1 MRTHLIPAFL
11 LYFPFVFLFSQ
22 VLKKILMNESLEIL
36 DHVRLNFSP
45 SGLFALNVVIAFVM
59 FGVALDIKWQHFK
72 DVIMKPKS
80 AVTGVI
86 SQFFLL
92 PLVTFGFILI
102 LNPTPTVA
110 LGMILIASCPGG
122 NISNF
127 MSSIAKG
134 NVALSVS
141 LTAIATLAATFMTPL
156 NFALWGKM
164 YLKHYNTSGAGTYL
178 VPIEI
183 DFFQMVQTVVILLG
197 IPVLLGLLFSQYLP
211 RFTEKIKKP
220 IRQISILIFIG
231 FVIILL
237 SANFTNF
244 MRYVHVVFLIVLIH
258 NALALGTG
266 FAMGSI
272 MRLPRVDRRTISI
285 ETGIQN
291 SGLALVLM
299 FNPKIFPPELEL
311 GGMTIIAAWWGV
323 WHIISGLAI
332 AGLWAKKPLYEPAVR

>member
-1 MRTHLIPAFL
+1 MKEALA
-11 LYFPFVFLFSQ
+11 V
-22 VLKKILMNESLEIL
+22 L

-45 SGLFALNVVIAFVM
+45 AGLLALNITIAFIM
-59 FGVALDIKWQHFK
+59 FGVALDIKLQHFK

-80 AVTGVI
+80 AIIGII
-86 SQFFLL
+86 SQFLLL
-92 PLVTFGFILI
+92 PAVTFAFIMV

-110 LGMILIASCPGG
+110 LGMILIAACPGG

-127 MSSIAKG
+127 MSAMARG

-141 LTAIATLAATFMTPL
+141 LTAVATLAASFMTPL
-156 NFALWGKM
+156 NFALWGKLFIK
-164 YLKHYNTSGAGTYL
+164 YYNTAGAGNYL

-183 DFFQMVQTVVILLG
+183 DLFQMIQTVVILLG
-197 IPVLLGLLFSQYLP
+197 IPVVIGLLFSHYLP
-211 RFTEKIKKP
+211 KFTSKIKKP
-220 IRQISILIFIG
+220 IRQASILIFVA

-237 SANFTNF
+237 SANFNHF
-244 MRYVHVVFLIVLIH
+244 MHYVHLVFLIVLIH
-258 NALALGTG
+258 NGLALLTG
-266 FAMGSI
+266 FSI
-272 MRLPRVDRRTISI
+272 SSAFKLPRLDRRSITI

-323 WHIISGLAI
+323 WHIISGLII
-332 AGLWAKKPLYEPAVR
+332 ATIWSKKRIPSSIA

>member
-1 MRTHLIPAFL
+1 MKEALA
-11 LYFPFVFLFSQ
+11 V
-22 VLKKILMNESLEIL
+22 L

-45 SGLFALNVVIAFVM
+45 SGLLALNITIAFIM
-59 FGVALDIKWQHFK
+59 FGVALDIKLEHFK

-80 AVTGVI
+80 AIIGVI
-86 SQFFLL
+86 SQFVLL
-92 PLVTFGFILI
+92 PSVTFGFIMV

-110 LGMILIASCPGG
+110 LGMLLIAACPGG

-127 MSSIAKG
+127 MSAMARG

-141 LTAIATLAATFMTPL
+141 LTAVATLAATFMTPL
-156 NFALWGKM
+156 NFALWGKLFIK
-164 YLKHYNTSGAGTYL
+164 YYNNAGAGNYL

-197 IPVLLGLLFSQYLP
+197 IPVVIGLLFSHYLP
-211 RFTEKIKKP
+211 KLTSKIKKP
-220 IRQISILIFIG
+220 IRQASILIFIA

-237 SANFTNF
+237 SANFNHF
-244 MRYVHVVFLIVLIH
+244 LHYIHLVFLIVLIH
-258 NALALGTG
+258 NALALLTG
-266 FAMGSI
+266 FSI
-272 MRLPRVDRRTISI
+272 SSLFKLPRIDRRSVTI

-323 WHIISGLAI
+323 WHIISGLII
-332 AGLWAKKPLYEPAVR
+332 ATVWSKKRIHHPAV

>member
-1 MRTHLIPAFL
+1 MKEA
-11 LYFPFVFLFSQ
+11 
-22 VLKKILMNESLEIL
+22 LEVL

-45 SGLFALNVVIAFVM
+45 TGLLALNIVIAFVM
-59 FGVALDIKWQHFK
+59 FGVALDIKLQHFK

-80 AVTGVI
+80 AITGVI

-92 PLVTFGFILI
+92 PLITFGFILI

-110 LGMILIASCPGG
+110 LGMILIAACPGG

-127 MSSIAKG
+127 MSALAKG

-156 NFALWGKM
+156 NFAIWGKL
-164 YLKHYNTSGAGTYL
+164 YLKYYNTAGAGTYL

-183 DFFQMVQTVVILLG
+183 DFLQMVQTVVILLG
-197 IPVLLGLLFSQYLP
+197 IPVILGLLFSYYFP
-211 RFTEKIKKP
+211 RITEKVKKP
-220 IRQISILIFIG
+220 IRQISIVVFIAY
-231 FVIILL
+231 VIILL

-244 MRYVHVVFLIVLIH
+244 MRFVHVVFLIVLIH

-266 FAMGSI
+266 FTMGSL

-311 GGMTIIAAWWGV
+311 GGMTVIAAWWGV
-323 WHIISGLAI
+323 WHIVSGLAI
-332 AGLWAKKPLYEPAVR
+332 AGLWSRKPLYEPAVR

>member
-1 MRTHLIPAFL
+1 MKEALE
-11 LYFPFVFLFSQ
+11 
-22 VLKKILMNESLEIL
+22 VLDN
-36 DHVRLNFSP
+36 VRLNFSP
-45 SGLFALNVVIAFVM
+45 AGLFALNITIAFIM
-59 FGVALDIKWQHFK
+59 FGVALDIKIQHFK
-72 DVIMKPKS
+72 DLVMNPKS
-80 AVTGVI
+80 VIIGVI

-92 PLVTFGFILI
+92 PVVTFLFIML

-110 LGMILIASCPGG
+110 LGMILISACPGG

-127 MSSIAKG
+127 MTAMAKG

-156 NFALWGKM
+156 NFALWGK
-164 YLKHYNTSGAGTYL
+164 LFVNHYNNVGAGNYL

-197 IPVLLGLLFSQYLP
+197 IPVAIGLFFAQYLP
-211 RFTEKIKKP
+211 KITAKLKKP
-220 IRQISILIFIG
+220 IRQLSILIFIA

-237 SANFTNF
+237 SANFDHF
-244 MRYVHVVFLIVLIH
+244 MRCILLVFIIVLIH
-258 NALALGTG
+258 NGLALLSG
-266 FAMGSI
+266 FGAATI
-272 MRLPRVDRRTISI
+272 FKLPNIDRRTVTI

-323 WHIISGLAI
+323 WHIISGFGI
-332 AGLWAKKPLYEPAVR
+332 SYLWTRKNFHNPPK

>member
-1 MRTHLIPAFL
+1 MKEA
-11 LYFPFVFLFSQ
+11 
-22 VLKKILMNESLEIL
+22 LEVL

-45 SGLFALNVVIAFVM
+45 SGLLALNITIAFIM
-59 FGVALDIKWQHFK
+59 FGVALDIKLQHFK

-80 AVTGVI
+80 ALTGVV
-86 SQFFLL
+86 SQFLLL
-92 PLVTFGFILI
+92 PAITFLFILI

-127 MSSIAKG
+127 MSAMAKG

-156 NFALWGKM
+156 NFALWGKL
-164 YLKHYNTSGAGTYL
+164 YLNHYNAAGTGSLL

-197 IPVLLGLLFSQYLP
+197 IPVILGILFTQYFPKL
-211 RFTEKIKKP
+211 TQKIKKP
-220 IRQISILIFIG
+220 VRQLSILIFIG

-237 SANFTNF
+237 SANFNNF
-244 MRYVHVVFLIVLIH
+244 MRFIHVVFLIVLIH

-266 FAMGSI
+266 FSVGSLF
-272 MRLPRVDRRTISI
+272 RLPRADRRTITI

-299 FNPKIFPPELEL
+299 FNPKIFPPELQL

-323 WHIISGLAI
+323 WHIISGLLI
-332 AGLWAKKPLYEPAVR
+332 AALWAKKSLYQPAMQ